1 MGRLYIDYIHS
12 NPNNN
17 SDGGA
22 NYARIFV
29 HEIMKRSG
37 RLSLP
42 SKPTL
47 LVPDDYEPILDM
59 EKEFVSSGVFDLVR
73 CKNIGNIVLEE
84 NSSIFIPLLG
94 VKDFHVLEML
104 KNNNP
109 TLQIVVTIHGMR
121 YVDQKCDVYDLKYC
135 TTLSQKTQRLT

>member
-59 EKEFVSSGVFDLVR
+59 EKEFVSSGFSRRSGRIPGMPRRLGSQQSNQRKSKNRKHLV
-73 CKNIGNIVLEE
+73 
-84 NSSIFIPLLG
+84 
-94 VKDFHVLEML
+94 
-104 KNNNP
+104 
-109 TLQIVVTIHGMR
+109 T
-121 YVDQKCDVYDLKYC
+121 Y
-135 TTLSQKTQRLT
+135 